1 MNLKELS
8 NDDLQVL
15 LLTYKSVSMG
25 VRDIMFVHQIQDEL
39 DDRRHGW
46 TGEKF
51 EPAGEYYD
59 TY

>member
-8 NDDLQVL
+8 NEDLNVL

-25 VRDIMFVHQIQDEL
+25 VKDIMFVHQIQDEL

-51 EPAGEYYD
+51 APSGEYYD
-59 TY
+59 E